1 MEREIQGHIAN
12 GRVIKDSKRIFS
24 RFLFNSSGGGG
35 GGGSG
40 SSRDFDTFLLLCVTI
55 KFGIL
60 LPVAKSRRSAC
71 VCVRAFVA
79 SSRRLAGEKR
89 REEPCTSKDGRHQQ
103 QQNRHCQRRPPPAS
117 CRPSAE
123 RASLREGSEGQ
134 PLYRGL
140 CRGTEVIIAVFP

>member
-89 REEPCTSKDGRHQQ
+89 REEKSLVPAKMVAISSSKIATVSVVRP
-103 QQNRHCQRRPPPAS
+103 QRAVVRA
-117 CRPSAE
+117 PSALACGKAV
-123 RASLREGSEGQ
+123 RASRSIVV
-134 PLYRGL
+134 YA
-140 CRGTEVIIAVFP
+140 EVRR

>member
-35 GGGSG
+35 GGGGGSG

-55 KFGIL
+55 KFDIL

-71 VCVRAFVA
+71 V
-79 SSRRLAGEKR
+79 
-89 REEPCTSKDGRHQQ
+89 
-103 QQNRHCQRRPPPAS
+103 
-117 CRPSAE
+117 
-123 RASLREGSEGQ
+123 
-134 PLYRGL
+134 
-140 CRGTEVIIAVFP
+140 